1 MRDARALL
9 ASIGT
14 SALLVAAAVA
24 SLLSVS
30 VVFAVGGFDGAEAAG
45 SNQALVLDV
54 EERGRPARRSDDAP
68 AALVVRAP
76 AAAARRSRR
85 PASRPA
91 RSDAVRTGPPATSAV
106 APSVQLGKAGAGAK
120 GAVAATPARP
130 PARAAGKPN
139 LGDGVKKLGDDLS
152 STLKDT
158 GAGLAAAT
166 APLSK
171 PVGAAVQ
178 QIANV
183 VAALLQQVT
192 NGLGDLLGAQPGK

>member
-139 LGDGVKKLGDDLS
+139 LGDGVKKLGDNVSLGVRQTGSDLAKL
-152 STLKDT
+152 TK
-158 GAGLAAAT
+158 
-166 APLSK
+166 PLGQ
-171 PVGAAVQ
+171 PVSAAVQ
-178 QIANV
+178 QVLNV
-183 VAALLQQVT
+183 VAALLQQAT
-192 NGLGDLLGAQPGK
+192 NVIGELLGAAPGR